1 MKENIEDNIL
11 IDTKENYSFNELLAK
26 TAIDKLEAPFKT
38 LSVKDVAK
46 DLNIGKNATYKIFK
60 RDDFP
65 SVNIGQSWHITLIAY
80 TIWKMS
86 RRV

>member
-1 MKENIEDNIL
+1 MNENIEDNIL

-26 TAIDKLEAPFKT
+26 TAIDKLETPFKT

-46 DLNIGKNATYKIFK
+46 DLNIGKNTTYKIFK
-60 RDDFP
+60 RADFP